1 MSTVA
6 SSDLGLLHN
15 NNTTQQ
21 QVGQRA
27 KSGKRRIAMQWYLSM
42 DQEET
47 PILCSLTL
55 KCKTKEEHEKEE
67 QKATTNPATPVWLKL
82 AATN

>member
-1 MSTVA
+1 
-6 SSDLGLLHN
+6 
-15 NNTTQQ
+15 
-21 QVGQRA
+21 
-27 KSGKRRIAMQWYLSM
+27 MQWYLSM
-42 DQEET
+42 DQEEM

-67 QKATTNPATPVWLKL
+67 QKATTKPAAPVWLVL